1 MGKVGDVGFYILNG
15 GWELFRVNWDLC
27 AFCGERYT
35 SATAVQMVN
44 DDWLI
49 VVSFVSLAVRVTDK
63 APSSMKPR

>member
-35 SATAVQMVN
+35 SATAV
-44 DDWLI
+44 
-49 VVSFVSLAVRVTDK
+49 
-63 APSSMKPR
+63 